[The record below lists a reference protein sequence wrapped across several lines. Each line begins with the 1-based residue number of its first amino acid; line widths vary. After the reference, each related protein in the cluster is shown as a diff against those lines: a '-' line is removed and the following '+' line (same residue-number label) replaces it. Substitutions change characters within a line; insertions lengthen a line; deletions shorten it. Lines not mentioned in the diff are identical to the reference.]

1 MTEET
6 KKPPVIQEQETN
18 IHEDLNQKLHE
29 SLDTPKE
36 SAEDRPDLGR
46 PLPWYR
52 RFSWCLLVSLL
63 LAIAEMAGITYA
75 ILFMPGIAAFFLSGV
90 LLYGVMPFFFLLGAA
105 LCCNLAALAYWNRW
119 TALTSALLYIQAGA
133 CLAITTTFTAIPA
146 GLCLVAMAWCIKK
159 GR

>member
-1 MTEET
+1 MTEENKT
-6 KKPPVIQEQETN
+6 PAIPEDKTN
-18 IHEDLNQKLHE
+18 IHEDLNQNPH
-29 SLDTPKE
+29 E
-36 SAEDRPDLGR
+36 SAETGPDLGR

-63 LAIAEMAGITYA
+63 LAIAELAGITYA

-146 GLCLVAMAWCIKK
+146 ALCLVAMAWCIKK
-159 GR
+159 GK